1 MVVPV
6 LCLILVVV
14 SHHVANC
21 ANPAEA
27 VSTVLHSKLAK
38 YDKNLRP
45 NYGGGNVSVEVLMDI
60 LEVTDISDVNTDFT
74 VVMDLSQTWTD
85 PRLSFNDGE
94 GTTVEQF
101 RAGEDLTKSF
111 WIPDTTFH
119 NVRDQNKVL
128 SSSIAD
134 TVLLIEASG
143 QITLT
148 RRITATASCEMDLQ
162 NFPHDCQACSLEIQS
177 FGHSQEDIQYAW
189 KNSNDS
195 VRSWEKLST
204 SSFLVLNVTQERSVS
219 EQMSGKFSRL
229 SLVFDLRRNYG
240 FYLKCIYLPAIICI
254 ILTWVSFLLPTQQTN
269 ARIFMVVISL
279 LVVVLLEV
287 QSSWMTA
294 QTPYFTALD
303 LYLWWCC
310 ATILVSLGLT
320 LLVAYLEQ
328 GTSRYSVENKVEVVD
343 GSCQGLKRWIGPNW
357 VDRIGLIVYLVVF
370 LLFNIGYW
378 VHYNQ
383 C

>member
-6 LCLILVVV
+6 LCLIFVVV

-74 VVMDLSQTWTD
+74 IVMDLSQTWTD

-94 GTTVEQF
+94 GATVEQF

-119 NVRDQNKVL
+119 NVRNQNKVL

-204 SSFLVLNVTQERSVS
+204 SSFLVLNVTQQRGVS

-357 VDRIGLIVYLVVF
+357 VDRIGLIVYLAVF